1 MFAELSFIY
10 EVLSSEQYD
19 DGVCAGEMYCL
30 SNLKLFQTVRL
41 FTTETCLFYFKYLL
55 YL

>member
-41 FTTETCLFYFKYLL
+41 FTTETLL
-55 YL
+55 KILLILL